1 MEFQALYVL
10 VTSMV
15 LNFIVLG
22 ISLNRPDSF
31 FPVSLSAISISLQG
45 YALRLIAINSVI
57 WGIRKEHGGTEMG
70 YIVPSREYVLATKVN
85 LGEWESIK
93 ELAAKRRRT
102 ISDLIRFLLVE
113 ETRRT
118 AQ

>member
-1 MEFQALYVL
+1 MEFHALYIL

-45 YALRLIAINSVI
+45 FALRIIV
-57 WGIRKEHGGTEMG
+57 GIF
-70 YIVPSREYVLATKVN
+70 RE
-85 LGEWESIK
+85 
-93 ELAAKRRRT
+93 
-102 ISDLIRFLLVE
+102 DLIYHHC
-113 ETRRT
+113 TKT
-118 AQ
+118 ALNEHLQTAAIRNWPQ